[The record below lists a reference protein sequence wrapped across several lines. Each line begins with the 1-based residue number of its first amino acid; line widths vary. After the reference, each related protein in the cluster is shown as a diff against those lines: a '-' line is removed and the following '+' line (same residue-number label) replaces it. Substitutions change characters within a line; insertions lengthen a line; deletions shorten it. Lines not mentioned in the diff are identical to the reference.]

1 MKRAQAAIVNV
12 FLTPHGQTLC
22 TQTDNHPSQV
32 VVPTNQEQDPPMDI
46 SIPDH
51 QNWMKWLK

>member
-51 QNWMKWLK
+51 QN